1 MTDVVMHPSTKMRVE
16 AYLEHPSH
24 ALGLIGGEGR
34 GKLYLATYIAQKLLG
49 ESYLLGDS
57 VHIVQPEKNGITIEA
72 VRKIKEVLRLK
83 KPGHKDIR
91 RVVIVQ
97 DIHTMRPEAQNAL
110 LKTIEE
116 PPADTVIIVTMRH
129 KDSVLPT
136 ILSRVTPIEV
146 LSVPLDAVKAA
157 FPDADSTATLKAHH
171 VSGGS
176 IGLFHALLEGSDHPL
191 LMSMET
197 AKHILSE
204 SRYQRLK
211 RVENLRN
218 NPEEIL
224 NILYCLKKITSYM
237 MYSRND
243 ASLVE
248 LQRYILRAEEDML
261 KRVQGRLVLT
271 DLFIQM

>member
-1 MTDVVMHPSTKMRVE
+1 MTDVVMHPSTKIRVE
-16 AYLEHPSH
+16 GYLEHSSH
-24 ALGLIGGEGR
+24 ALALIGGEGS
-34 GKLYLATYIAQKLLG
+34 GKLYLATYIAKKLLG

-57 VHIVQPEKNGITIEA
+57 VHIVQPEKIGITIEA

-83 KPGHKDIR
+83 KPGHQDIR

-136 ILSRVTPIEV
+136 ILSRITPIEV
-146 LSVPLDAVKAA
+146 LSVPLDAIKTV
-157 FPDADSTATLKAHH
+157 FPDANSTAVLKAHH
-171 VSGGS
+171 ISGGS
-176 IGLFHALLEGSDHPL
+176 IGLFHALIEGSDHPL
-191 LMSMET
+191 LASMET
-197 AKHILSE
+197 AKEIMGE

-211 RVENLRN
+211 RIETLRN

-237 MYSRND
+237 THSRSD
-243 ASLVE
+243 TSLVG
-248 LQRYILRAEEDML
+248 LQRVILHAEEDML